1 MSFSKMFSFGNG
13 AKAVAVVQ
21 PTFDEAMCK
30 RFNRFYDEVPLPQGR
45 VRPVFSEAE
54 PHLKLVA
61 CSDYNPLVSERRST
75 EVTPKV
81 QTIFINFFN
90 QFEPFPSNLS
100 MNCGTTLK
108 VLKLTNKALFY
119 SPLKWFPASPNLKNN
134 LVPIMCKL
142 NFLYG
147 IVEHVTKP
155 VVLLWDK
162 YIQDNQQPLDRY
174 QEEYLS
180 TLLQCK
186 LLEGMDSMVVE
197 QTSDQYVPTD
207 KETAHFRQFKQRLQ
221 QLQEQL
227 ELQKLQN
234 FRLNNPLTELSQ
246 EQQIDMM
253 KTHDEIFELGGSKY
267 KRQRRQ
273 RSKRQRRQRSK
284 RRRQRQKSK
293 KYYK

>member
-13 AKAVAVVQ
+13 AGEAVPQ

-30 RFNRFYDEVPLPQGR
+30 RFNQFYDVVPLPQGR
-45 VRPVFSEAE
+45 VRPVFSEVSPPLE
-54 PHLKLVA
+54 LVA
-61 CSDYNPLVSERRST
+61 CSDYNPPVSGRKST

-100 MNCGTTLK
+100 MSCGTTLK
-108 VLKLTNKALFY
+108 VLKLTNKALFD
-119 SPLKWFPASPNLKNN
+119 SPLKWLPASSKLKNN

-162 YIQDNQQPLDRY
+162 YIKDNQQPLDRH

-186 LLEGMDSMVVE
+186 LLEGMISLVE
-197 QTSDQYVPTD
+197 QTSDQYVPTPA
-207 KETAHFRQFKQRLQ
+207 ETAHFQQFKQRLQ

-234 FRLNNPLTELSQ
+234 FRLDNPVKIFPEKTTDE
-246 EQQIDMM
+246 MM
-253 KTHDEIFELGGSKY
+253 EKHDEIFELGGG
-267 KRQRRQ
+267 
-273 RSKRQRRQRSK
+273 RSKRQRRPRSKRQRRKQSK
-284 RRRQRQKSK
+284 RRRQRQKTK